1 MGSMMTPPPHPPKN
15 KSTSARLHA
24 TMDRI
29 ADLVAKHEA
38 WRSTTL
44 NLIPSENVT
53 SPAVRA
59 ALASDLGHRYTFRV
73 DAYLHGHVIENAYR
87 GTRWTDAVEER
98 VEELLREV
106 YRADAGTARPLSGH
120 IAGVTAI
127 AALVPKGGLVMSL
140 RPDDGGY
147 DGYHPPHLP
156 DVMGFTAMDL
166 PWDADR
172 FQVDTDA
179 ATDEIRGCR
188 PDAVVLNQSFVLFPP
203 DLETLDRAC
212 KEVGANLLY
221 DGSHTLGLVAGGHFQ
236 VDAVEHSDLL
246 FGSTHKTFF
255 GPQGGLMVSRSA
267 ETLERVRASFTLT
280 TQDNAHWNR
289 IAALGV
295 ALEEMKVYGARYA
308 YQVISNAKTL
318 AKALDEGGIPVRFAD
333 RDYTES
339 HQMMLD
345 TPAIEEATGLNPQD
359 LAKRLEA
366 QDIIVDAMCRL
377 GTNEMT
383 RKGMTN
389 ADMEQIAS
397 LILLAADGEEVKA
410 QVNDLV
416 RDLELEYVLE

>member
-1 MGSMMTPPPHPPKN
+1 ME
-15 KSTSARLHA
+15 
-24 TMDRI
+24 RI
-29 ADLVAKHEA
+29 ADLVARHEA

-87 GTRWTDAVEER
+87 GTRWTEAVEER

-106 YRADAGTARPLSGH
+106 FDAEGATARPLSGH
-120 IAGVTAI
+120 VAGVTAL
-127 AALVPKGGLVMSL
+127 AALVPRGGVVMAL

-156 DVMGFTAMDL
+156 DLMGYTAMDL
-166 PWDADR
+166 PWDAER
-172 FQVDTDA
+172 FQVDAVA
-179 ATDEIRGCR
+179 ATDEIRGAR
-188 PDAVVLNQSFVLFPP
+188 PDAVVINQSFVLFPP
-203 DLETLDRAC
+203 DLESIDAAC
-212 KEVGANLLY
+212 REVCASLLY
-221 DGSHTLGLVAGGHFQ
+221 DGSHTLGLIAGGHFQ
-236 VDAVEHSDLL
+236 PDAVERSDLL
-246 FGSTHKTFF
+246 FGSTHKTLF
-255 GPQGGLMVSRSA
+255 GPQGGLMVSRSC

-295 ALEEMKVYGARYA
+295 ALEEMRVYGARYA
-308 YQVISNAKTL
+308 YQVISNAKAL
-318 AKALDEGGIPVRFAD
+318 ARALDEGGLPVRFAD

-345 TPAIEEATGLNPQD
+345 TPAIEERTGMDPQE
-359 LAKRLEA
+359 LAKRLES

-383 RKGMTN
+383 RRGMTEG
-389 ADMEQIAS
+389 DMDRVAELVIGAS
-397 LILLAADGEEVKA
+397 KGEEVKA

>member
-1 MGSMMTPPPHPPKN
+1 
-15 KSTSARLHA
+15 
-24 TMDRI
+24 MDRI
-29 ADLVAKHEA
+29 ADLVARHEA
-38 WRSTTL
+38 WRSSTL

-87 GTRWTDAVEER
+87 GTRWTEAVEER

-106 YRADAGTARPLSGH
+106 YDAEAATARPISGH
-120 IAGVTAI
+120 VAGVTAL
-127 AALVPKGGLVMSL
+127 AALVPRGGVVMAL

-156 DVMGFTAMDL
+156 DVLGYTAMDL

-172 FQVDTDA
+172 FSVDATA
-179 ATDEIRGCR
+179 AVDDIRGCR
-188 PDAVVLNQSFVLFPP
+188 PDAVVINQSFVLFPP
-203 DLETLDRAC
+203 DLPPIDEAC
-212 KEVGANLLY
+212 QEVGARLLY
-221 DGSHTLGLVAGGHFQ
+221 DGSHTLGLIAGGHFQ
-236 VDAVEHSDLL
+236 ADAVESTDLL
-246 FGSTHKTFF
+246 FGSTHKTLP

-267 ETLERVRASFTLT
+267 GTMASVRASFTLT

-295 ALEEMKVYGARYA
+295 VLEEMRVYGARYA
-308 YQVISNAKTL
+308 YQVISNAKAL
-318 AKALDEGGIPVRFAD
+318 ARALDGGGLPVRFGD

-345 TPAIEEATGLNPQD
+345 TPAIEERTGLDPQE

-377 GTNEMT
+377 GTGEMT
-383 RKGMTN
+383 RRGMTE
-389 ADMEQIAS
+389 ADMGEVAQ
-397 LILLAADGEEVKA
+397 LVVRAAGGEEVKEE
-410 QVNDLV
+410 VNDLV
-416 RDLELEYVLE
+416 RDLGLEFVLE

>member
-1 MGSMMTPPPHPPKN
+1 ME
-15 KSTSARLHA
+15 
-24 TMDRI
+24 RI

-59 ALASDLGHRYTFRV
+59 ALGSDLGHRYTFRV
-73 DAYLHGHVIENAYR
+73 DAYLHGHIIENAYR
-87 GTRWTDAVEER
+87 GTRWTEAVEER

-106 YRADAGTARPLSGH
+106 YGAEAATARPLSGH

-127 AALVPKGGLVMSL
+127 AALVPKGGLVMAL

-156 DVMGFTAMDL
+156 DVLGYTAMDL

-172 FQVDTDA
+172 FSVDATA
-179 ATDEIRGCR
+179 AVDEIRGAR
-188 PDAVVLNQSFVLFPP
+188 PDAVILNQSFVLFPP
-203 DLETLDRAC
+203 ELEPIDEAC
-212 KEVGANLLY
+212 KEVGAHLLY

-236 VDAVEHSDLL
+236 PDAVERSDLL

-267 ETLERVRASFTLT
+267 EMMKQVRASFTLT

-295 ALEEMKVYGARYA
+295 ALEEMRVYGARYA

-318 AKALDEGGIPVRFAD
+318 ARALDEGGIPVRFAD

-345 TPAIEEATGLNPQD
+345 TDAIEERTGMDAQD
-359 LAKRLEA
+359 LAIRLESR
-366 QDIIVDAMCRL
+366 DIIVDAMCRL
-377 GTNEMT
+377 GTSEMT
-383 RKGMTN
+383 RKGMKEG
-389 ADMEQIAS
+389 DMEVVAKLVIRA
-397 LILLAADGEEVKA
+397 AADEDVKGE
-410 QVNDLV
+410 VNDLV
-416 RDLELEYVLE
+416 RGLELEFVLE

>member
-1 MGSMMTPPPHPPKN
+1 
-15 KSTSARLHA
+15 
-24 TMDRI
+24 MDRI
-29 ADLVAKHEA
+29 ADLVGEHEA
-38 WRSTTL
+38 WRSRCL

-87 GTRWTDAVEER
+87 GTRWTEAVEDR
-98 VEELLREV
+98 VEDLLRDV
-106 YRADAGTARPLSGH
+106 YNAEAATARPLSGH
-120 IAGVTAI
+120 IAGVTAL

-140 RPDDGGY
+140 LPDDGGY

-156 DVMGFTAMDL
+156 DLMGFTAMDL
-166 PWDADR
+166 PWDDGR
-172 FQVDTDA
+172 FQVDTEA
-179 ATDEIRGCR
+179 AVDGIRGAR

-203 DLETLDRAC
+203 ELEPIDEAC
-212 KEVGANLLY
+212 KEVGAHLLY
-221 DGSHTLGLVAGGHFQ
+221 DGSHTLGLIAGGHFHP
-236 VDAVEHSDLL
+236 DAVERSDLL

-255 GPQGGLMVSRSA
+255 GPQGGLMVARDPELMA
-267 ETLERVRASFTLT
+267 RVRASFTLT

-318 AKALDEGGIPVRFAD
+318 ARALDEGGLPVRYAD

-345 TPAIEEATGLNPQD
+345 TAAFEERTGMDPQALAI
-359 LAKRLEA
+359 RLEK

-383 RKGMTN
+383 RKGLVEKDMATV
-389 ADMEQIAS
+389 ADLVIRAS
-397 LILLAADGEEVKA
+397 GGEEVKGE
-410 QVNDLV
+410 VHSLTEG
-416 RDLELEYVLE
+416 LELAFTLE

>member
-1 MGSMMTPPPHPPKN
+1 ME
-15 KSTSARLHA
+15 
-24 TMDRI
+24 RI
-29 ADLVAKHEA
+29 ADLVAEHEA
-38 WRSTTL
+38 WRSSTL

-87 GTRWTDAVEER
+87 GTRWTEAVESR

-106 YRADAGTARPLSGH
+106 YSAEAATARPLSGH

-127 AALVPKGGLVMSL
+127 AALVPKGGLVMAL

-156 DVMGFTAMDL
+156 DLMGYTAMDL
-166 PWDADR
+166 PWNADR
-172 FQVDTDA
+172 FEVDADATTDG
-179 ATDEIRGCR
+179 IRGAR
-188 PDAVVLNQSFVLFPP
+188 PDAVVINQSFVLFPP
-203 DLETLDRAC
+203 DLQPIDEAC
-212 KEVGANLLY
+212 QEVGAKLLY

-236 VDAVEHSDLL
+236 PDAVERSDLL

-255 GPQGGLMVSRSA
+255 GPQGGLMVSRST

-308 YQVISNAKTL
+308 YQVISNAKSL
-318 AKALDEGGIPVRFAD
+318 ARALDEGGLPVRFAD

-345 TPAIEEATGLNPQD
+345 TAAFEERTGLDPQE
-359 LAKRLEA
+359 LAIRLES

-377 GTNEMT
+377 GTSEMT
-383 RKGMTN
+383 RKGMTEP
-389 ADMEQIAS
+389 DMERVAE
-397 LILLAADGEEVKA
+397 LVARAADGEEVKDE
-410 QVNDLV
+410 VNALV
-416 RDLELEYVLE
+416 KDLELEYVLE

>member
-1 MGSMMTPPPHPPKN
+1 ME
-15 KSTSARLHA
+15 
-24 TMDRI
+24 RI

-59 ALASDLGHRYTFRV
+59 ALGSDLGHRYTFRV

-87 GTRWTDAVEER
+87 GTRWTEAVEER

-106 YRADAGTARPLSGH
+106 YCAEGATARPLSGH
-120 IAGVTAI
+120 IAGVTAV
-127 AALVPKGGLVMSL
+127 AALVPKGGLVMAL

-156 DVMGFTAMDL
+156 DVMGYTAIDL

-172 FQVDTDA
+172 FEVDATA
-179 ATDEIRGCR
+179 ATDAIRGCR

-203 DLETLDRAC
+203 DLETIDAAC
-212 KEVGANLLY
+212 QEVGAKLLY
-221 DGSHTLGLVAGGHFQ
+221 DGSHTLGLIAGGHFQ
-236 VDAVEHSDLL
+236 PDAVERSDLL
-246 FGSTHKTFF
+246 FGSTHKTLF
-255 GPQGGLMVSRSA
+255 GPQGGLMVSRSCDL
-267 ETLERVRASFTLT
+267 LERVRASFTLT

-295 ALEEMKVYGARYA
+295 ALEEMRVYGARYA
-308 YQVISNAKTL
+308 YQVISNAKAL
-318 AKALDEGGIPVRFAD
+318 ARALDEGGVPVRFAD

-345 TPAIEEATGLNPQD
+345 TPAIEERTGMDPQE
-359 LAKRLEA
+359 LAKRLEG

-383 RKGMTN
+383 RKGMTEV
-389 ADMEQIAS
+389 DMATVAQLVIRAS
-397 LILLAADGEEVKA
+397 EGDEVKA
-410 QVNDLV
+410 EVNDLV

>member
-1 MGSMMTPPPHPPKN
+1 MV
-15 KSTSARLHA
+15 
-24 TMDRI
+24 RI
-29 ADLVAKHEA
+29 SDLVAKHEA

-59 ALASDLGHRYTFRV
+59 ALGSDLGHRYTFRV
-73 DAYLHGHVIENAYR
+73 DAYLHGHNIENAYR
-87 GTRWTDAVEER
+87 GTRWTEAVEER

-106 YRADAGTARPLSGH
+106 YNAEAGTARPLSGH

-147 DGYHPPHLP
+147 DGYHSPHLP
-156 DVMGFTAMDL
+156 DLMGFTATDL

-179 ATDEIRGCR
+179 AVDGIRGGR

-203 DLETLDRAC
+203 DLPPIAEAC
-212 KEVGANLLY
+212 KEVGAHLLY

-236 VDAVEHSDLL
+236 PDAVEHSDVL

-255 GPQGGLMVSRSA
+255 GPQGGLMVSRST

-318 AKALDEGGIPVRFAD
+318 ARALDEGGLPVRFAD

-339 HQMMLD
+339 HQMMLN
-345 TPAIEEATGLNPQD
+345 TAAIEERTGLDPQG
-359 LAKRLEA
+359 LAKRLES

-377 GTNEMT
+377 GSNEMT
-383 RKGMTN
+383 RRSLTEVDMGVV
-389 ADMEQIAS
+389 ADLVIR
-397 LILLAADGEEVKA
+397 AAGGEEVKA
-410 QVNDLV
+410 EVNDLV
-416 RDLELEYVLE
+416 SGLELEYVLEP

>member
-1 MGSMMTPPPHPPKN
+1 
-15 KSTSARLHA
+15 
-24 TMDRI
+24 MDRI

-59 ALASDLGHRYTFRV
+59 ALGSDLGHRYTFRV

-87 GTRWTDAVEER
+87 GTRWTEAVEER

-106 YRADAGTARPLSGH
+106 YGAEGATARPISGH

-127 AALVPKGGLVMSL
+127 AALVPRGGLVMAL

-156 DVMGFTAMDL
+156 DVMGYTAMDL
-166 PWDADR
+166 PWDAEG
-172 FQVDTDA
+172 FQVDAEA
-179 ATDEIRGCR
+179 AVDCIRGCR

-203 DLETLDRAC
+203 DLETIDEAC
-212 KEVGANLLY
+212 REVGASLLY
-221 DGSHTLGLVAGGHFQ
+221 DGSHTLGLIAGGHFQ
-236 VDAVEHSDLL
+236 PDAVERTDVL
-246 FGSTHKTFF
+246 FGSTHKTLP

-267 ETLERVRASFTLT
+267 ETMAMVRASFTLT

-295 ALEEMKVYGARYA
+295 ALEEMRVYGARYA
-308 YQVISNAKTL
+308 YQVISNAKAL
-318 AKALDEGGIPVRFAD
+318 ARALDEGGLPVRFAD
-333 RDYTES
+333 RDFTES

-345 TPAIEEATGLNPQD
+345 TPAIEERTGMDPQQ

-383 RKGMTN
+383 RKGMTE
-389 ADMEQIAS
+389 ADMGKVAELVIR
-397 LILLAADGEEVKA
+397 AAGGEEVKA
-410 QVNDLV
+410 EVNDLV
-416 RDLELEYVLE
+416 RDLELEFVLE

>member
-1 MGSMMTPPPHPPKN
+1 
-15 KSTSARLHA
+15 
-24 TMDRI
+24 MDRI
-29 ADLVAKHEA
+29 ADLVGEHEA
-38 WRSTTL
+38 WRSRCL
-44 NLIPSENVT
+44 NLSPSENVT

-59 ALASDLGHRYTFRV
+59 ALGSDLGHRYTFRV

-87 GTRWTDAVEER
+87 GTRWTEAVEDR

-106 YRADAGTARPLSGH
+106 YSAEAATARPLSGH
-120 IAGVTAI
+120 IAGVTAL

-140 RPDDGGY
+140 LPDDGGY

-156 DVMGFTAMDL
+156 DLMSYTAMDL
-166 PWDADR
+166 PWDGSR
-172 FQVDTDA
+172 FQVDTEA
-179 ATDEIRGCR
+179 AVDGIRGAR
-188 PDAVVLNQSFVLFPP
+188 PDAVVINQSFVLFPP
-203 DLETLDRAC
+203 ELEPIDEAC
-212 KEVGANLLY
+212 KEVGARLLY
-221 DGSHTLGLVAGGHFQ
+221 DGSHTLGLIAGGHFQ
-236 VDAVEHSDLL
+236 PDAVERSDLL

-255 GPQGGLMVSRSA
+255 GPQGGLMVARDPEVMA
-267 ETLERVRASFTLT
+267 RVRASFTLT

-318 AKALDEGGIPVRFAD
+318 ARALDEGGLPVRYAD

-345 TPAIEEATGLNPQD
+345 TAAFEERTGMDPQTLAI
-359 LAKRLEA
+359 RLET

-383 RKGMTN
+383 RKGLVEKDMATV
-389 ADMEQIAS
+389 ADLVIRAS
-397 LILLAADGEEVKA
+397 AGEEVKGEVHA
-410 QVNDLV
+410 LV
-416 RDLELEYVLE
+416 EDLELEFTLD

>member
-1 MGSMMTPPPHPPKN
+1 ME
-15 KSTSARLHA
+15 
-24 TMDRI
+24 RI
-29 ADLVAKHEA
+29 SDLVAKHEA

-59 ALASDLGHRYTFRV
+59 ALGSDLGHRYTFRV
-73 DAYLHGHVIENAYR
+73 DAYLHGHIIENAYR
-87 GTRWTDAVEER
+87 GTRWIEAVEER

-106 YRADAGTARPLSGH
+106 YTAEAGTARPLSGH

-147 DGYHPPHLP
+147 DGYHSPHLP
-156 DVMGFTAMDL
+156 DLMGFTATDL

-172 FQVDTDA
+172 FQVDTNA
-179 ATDEIRGCR
+179 AVDGIRGSR

-203 DLETLDRAC
+203 DLPPIDEAC
-212 KEVGANLLY
+212 REVGAHLLY

-236 VDAVEHSDLL
+236 PDAVEHSDIL

-255 GPQGGLMVSRSA
+255 GPQGGLMVSRSS

-295 ALEEMKVYGARYA
+295 ALEEMRVHGSRYA
-308 YQVISNAKTL
+308 YQVIRNAKTL
-318 AKALDEGGIPVRFAD
+318 ARALDEGGLPVRFAD
-333 RDYTES
+333 REYTES

-345 TPAIEEATGLNPQD
+345 TATIEERTGLDPQG
-359 LAKRLEA
+359 LAIRLES

-383 RKGMTN
+383 RRSLTE
-389 ADMEQIAS
+389 ADMEKVAD
-397 LILLAADGEEVKA
+397 LIIRAAGGEEVKA
-410 QVNDLV
+410 EVHDLV
-416 RDLELEYVLE
+416 SGLELEYVLEP